1 MRIVLMTILSLLA
14 AVSALFGVVALVAQ
28 GMSDAPGQ
36 SAGAGPAFAASI
48 ICLLGVLYL
57 RGRDG

>member
-1 MRIVLMTILSLLA
+1 MRIALMTVLGLLA
-14 AVSALFGVVALVAQ
+14 IISALFGAAALVAQ